1 MTKRLAVLVALV
13 TIVAGLLL
21 SGDSKAST
29 ADTSIP
35 NDVKNQ
41 NPVAEEQVSTQDKAS
56 ATITI
61 TMITVPNDGE
71 TKSRGE

>member
-1 MTKRLAVLVALV
+1 MKRLAALVALV

-35 NDVKNQ
+35 DDVKNQ

-56 ATITI
+56 ASITI
-61 TMITVPNDGE
+61 TMITAPNDGE
-71 TKSRGE
+71 TKSGGE

>member
-21 SGDSKAST
+21 SGNSKASA

-35 NDVKNQ
+35 NNVKNQ

-61 TMITVPNDGE
+61 TMITAPNDGE
-71 TKSRGE
+71 TKSGGE